1 MKKLQMLFASVALT
15 LLLSAS
21 AFAGDGIIEIGK
33 TPPPP
38 PPSSASSTSL
48 SDAVETEGIIST
60 GAPTADLVAEV
71 VSGLLQGV
79 LALF

>member
-21 AFAGDGIIEIGK
+21 AFAGDGIIEMGK
-33 TPPPP
+33 NPPPPP
-38 PPSSASSTSL
+38 PPSASSTSQ
-48 SDAVETEGIIST
+48 SEAADTDGIILT

-71 VSGLLQGV
+71 ASGLLQGV

>member
-1 MKKLQMLFASVALT
+1 MKKLQLLCASIALM

-21 AFAGDGIIEIGK
+21 AFAGDGIMEAGK

-38 PPSSASSTSL
+38 PPPSASSTSQ
-48 SDAVETEGIIST
+48 SGAAETDGIMGT

-71 VSGLLQGV
+71 ASGLLQGV